1 MFLCN
6 NNLIYNGLTVFIQ
19 VIFVFSFLVLFYF
32 LYVIDV
38 EKKDFQEQIDLL
50 VDSLMSDLKAQA
62 NNIITV
68 NSKEIGKDDL
78 QLLIYGIIDTLEEK
92 ITMNT
97 KDIIKGVNSKNSSIK
112 NNMFKI
118 LIGIMIVCVVLL
130 IIFQCYPVY
139 TILKESIIT
148 VFFIGLVEFVFLTFI
163 SGKYISADP
172 NKIKNLLGTSI
183 QKWIKEN
190 KKIKK

>member
-1 MFLCN
+1 MILCN
-6 NNLIYNGLTVFIQ
+6 NNLIYNGLTVLIQ

-50 VDSLMSDLKAQA
+50 VDNLVKDVKNQLSDIINLKQDK
-62 NNIITV
+62 I
-68 NSKEIGKDDL
+68 SEEDFE
-78 QLLIYGIIDTLEEK
+78 LLLYGIIDTLEEK

-97 KDIIKGVNSKNSSIK
+97 KNVIQNVNSNNESIK

-118 LIGIMIVCVVLL
+118 LIYIIIACVGLL
-130 IIFQCYPVY
+130 ILFQCYPVY

-148 VFFIGLVEFVFLTFI
+148 VFFIAIVEFIFLTFI

-172 NKIKNLLGTSI
+172 NKIKNLLGNSI
-183 QKWIKEN
+183 KTWIKDN
-190 KKIKK
+190 KKLNL

>member
-1 MFLCN
+1 MILCN

-112 NNMFKI
+112 K
-118 LIGIMIVCVVLL
+118 
-130 IIFQCYPVY
+130 
-139 TILKESIIT
+139 
-148 VFFIGLVEFVFLTFI
+148 
-163 SGKYISADP
+163 
-172 NKIKNLLGTSI
+172 
-183 QKWIKEN
+183 
-190 KKIKK
+190 

>member
-1 MFLCN
+1 MILCN

-78 QLLIYGIIDTLEEK
+78 QLLTLELLF
-92 ITMNT
+92 
-97 KDIIKGVNSKNSSIK
+97 V
-112 NNMFKI
+112 FK
-118 LIGIMIVCVVLL
+118 LLLPLNALLL
-130 IIFQCYPVY
+130 IVVKLVSL
-139 TILKESIIT
+139 IL
-148 VFFIGLVEFVFLTFI
+148 FIYSLYVFLY
-163 SGKYISADP
+163 SVKSVL
-172 NKIKNLLGTSI
+172 NLSLRI
-183 QKWIKEN
+183 FNCEELIIYK
-190 KKIKK
+190 

>member
-50 VDSLMSDLKAQA
+50 VDSLMTDLKSQS

-68 NSKEIGKDDL
+68 NSKEMSKEDL
-78 QLLIYGIIDTLEEK
+78 ELLIYGIIDTLEEK

-97 KDIIKGVNSKNSSIK
+97 KDMIQIVNNNNSSIK

-118 LIGIMIVCVVLL
+118 LIGIMVVCVILL
-130 IIFQCYPVY
+130 IFFQCYPVY

-148 VFFIGLVEFVFLTFI
+148 VFFIGLVEVVFLTFI

-183 QKWIKEN
+183 QNWIKVN
-190 KKIKK
+190 KK

>member
-50 VDSLMSDLKAQA
+50 VDSLMTDLKSQS
-62 NNIITV
+62 NNIISV
-68 NSKEIGKDDL
+68 NSKEMSKEDL
-78 QLLIYGIIDTLEEK
+78 ELLIYGIIETLEEK

-97 KDIIKGVNSKNSSIK
+97 KNMIQNVNNNNSSIK

-118 LIGIMIVCVVLL
+118 LIGIMVVCVILL
-130 IIFQCYPVY
+130 IFFQCYPVY

-148 VFFIGLVEFVFLTFI
+148 VFFIGLVELVFLTFI

-183 QKWIKEN
+183 QNWIKVN
-190 KKIKK
+190 KK

>member
-1 MFLCN
+1 MS
-6 NNLIYNGLTVFIQ
+6 VFIQ

-50 VDSLMSDLKAQA
+50 VDSLMLDIKNQI
-62 NNIITV
+62 NNIITT
-68 NSKEIGKDDL
+68 NPDQISKDDL
-78 QLLIYGIIDTLEEK
+78 KLLVYGIIDTLEEK

-97 KDIIKGVNSKNSSIK
+97 KDMIQNVNTSNSAIK

-118 LIGIMIVCVVLL
+118 LIGIMVVCVMLL

-148 VFFIGLVEFVFLTFI
+148 VFFIALVELVFLTFI

-183 QKWIKEN
+183 QTWIKQN
-190 KKIKK
+190 KKIK

>member
-50 VDSLMSDLKAQA
+50 VDSLMTDLKSQS
-62 NNIITV
+62 NNIISV
-68 NSKEIGKDDL
+68 NSKEMSKEDL
-78 QLLIYGIIDTLEEK
+78 ELLIYGIIDTFEEK

-97 KDIIKGVNSKNSSIK
+97 KNMIQNVNNNNSSIK

-118 LIGIMIVCVVLL
+118 LIGIMVVCVILL
-130 IIFQCYPVY
+130 IFFQCYPVY

-148 VFFIGLVEFVFLTFI
+148 VFFIGLVELVFLTFI

-183 QKWIKEN
+183 QNWIKVN
-190 KKIKK
+190 KK

>member
-1 MFLCN
+1 MILCN

>member
-1 MFLCN
+1 MLLCN
-6 NNLIYNGLTVFIQ
+6 NHLIYNGLTVVIQ

-50 VDSLMSDLKAQA
+50 VDSLMLDIQGELT
-62 NNIITV
+62 NIISI
-68 NSKEIGKDDL
+68 NSDKITKDDFK
-78 QLLIYGIIDTLEEK
+78 LLSYGIIDTLEEK

-97 KDIIKGVNSKNSSIK
+97 KDMIQDVNNKNTAIK

-118 LIGIMIVCVVLL
+118 LIGIIIGCIILL
-130 IIFQCYPVY
+130 IFFQCYPIY
-139 TILKESIIT
+139 TVLKESIIT
-148 VFFIGLVEFVFLTFI
+148 VLFIGLVELVFLTFI

-172 NKIKNLLGTSI
+172 NKIKNLLGISI

-190 KKIKK
+190 KK

>member
-50 VDSLMSDLKAQA
+50 VDSLMTDLKSQS
-62 NNIITV
+62 NNIISV
-68 NSKEIGKDDL
+68 NSKEMSKEDL
-78 QLLIYGIIDTLEEK
+78 ELLIYGIIDTLEEK

-97 KDIIKGVNSKNSSIK
+97 KNMIQNVNNNNSSIK

-118 LIGIMIVCVVLL
+118 LIGIMVVCVILL
-130 IIFQCYPVY
+130 IFFQCYPVY

-148 VFFIGLVEFVFLTFI
+148 VFFIGLVELVFLTFI

-183 QKWIKEN
+183 QNWIKVN
-190 KKIKK
+190 KK

>member
-6 NNLIYNGLTVFIQ
+6 NHLIYNGFSVFIQ

-32 LYVIDV
+32 LYVIGV

-50 VDSLMSDLKAQA
+50 VDSLMLDIKNQV
-62 NNIITV
+62 NNIISV
-68 NSKEIGKDDL
+68 KPEEISKDDL
-78 QLLIYGIIDTLEEK
+78 KLLVYGIIDTLEEK
-92 ITMNT
+92 ITMDT
-97 KDIIKGVNSKNSSIK
+97 KDMIQNVNNNNSAIK

-118 LIGIMIVCVVLL
+118 LIGIMVFCVILL

-148 VFFIGLVEFVFLTFI
+148 VFFIALVELVFLTFI

-183 QKWIKEN
+183 QAWIKQN
-190 KKIKK
+190 KKIK

>member
-1 MFLCN
+1 MLLCN
-6 NNLIYNGLTVFIQ
+6 NRLIYNGLTVVIQ

-50 VDSLMSDLKAQA
+50 VDSLMLDIQGELT
-62 NNIITV
+62 NIISI
-68 NSKEIGKDDL
+68 NSDKITKDDFK
-78 QLLIYGIIDTLEEK
+78 LLSYGIIDTLEEK

-97 KDIIKGVNSKNSSIK
+97 KDMIQDVNNKNTAIK

-118 LIGIMIVCVVLL
+118 LIGIIIGCIILL
-130 IIFQCYPVY
+130 IFFQCYPIY

-148 VFFIGLVEFVFLTFI
+148 VLFIGLVELVFLTFI

-172 NKIKNLLGTSI
+172 NKIKNLLGISI

-190 KKIKK
+190 KK

>member
-1 MFLCN
+1 MLLCN
-6 NNLIYNGLTVFIQ
+6 NHLIYNGLTVIIQ

-50 VDSLMSDLKAQA
+50 VDSLMLDIQGELT
-62 NNIITV
+62 NIISI
-68 NSKEIGKDDL
+68 NSDKITKDDFK
-78 QLLIYGIIDTLEEK
+78 LLSYGIIDTLEEK

-97 KDIIKGVNSKNSSIK
+97 KDMIQDVNNKNTAIK

-118 LIGIMIVCVVLL
+118 LIGIIIGCIILL
-130 IIFQCYPVY
+130 IFFQCYPIY

-148 VFFIGLVEFVFLTFI
+148 VLFIGLVELVFLTFI

-172 NKIKNLLGTSI
+172 NKIKNLLGISI

-190 KKIKK
+190 KK

>member
-1 MFLCN
+1 MLLCN
-6 NNLIYNGLTVFIQ
+6 NHLIYNGLTVVIQ

-50 VDSLMSDLKAQA
+50 VDSLMLDIQGELT
-62 NNIITV
+62 NIISI
-68 NSKEIGKDDL
+68 NSDKITKDDFK
-78 QLLIYGIIDTLEEK
+78 LLSYGIIDTLEEK

-97 KDIIKGVNSKNSSIK
+97 KDMIQDVNNKNTAIK

-118 LIGIMIVCVVLL
+118 LIGIIIGCIILL
-130 IIFQCYPVY
+130 IFFQCYPIY

-148 VFFIGLVEFVFLTFI
+148 VLFIGLVELVFLTFI

-172 NKIKNLLGTSI
+172 NKIKNLLGISI

-190 KKIKK
+190 KK

>member
-50 VDSLMSDLKAQA
+50 VDSLMTDLKSQS

-68 NSKEIGKDDL
+68 NSKEMSKEDL
-78 QLLIYGIIDTLEEK
+78 ELLIYGIIDTLEEK

-97 KDIIKGVNSKNSSIK
+97 KDMIQIVNNNNSSIK

-118 LIGIMIVCVVLL
+118 LIGIMVVCVILL
-130 IIFQCYPVY
+130 IFFQCYPVY

-148 VFFIGLVEFVFLTFI
+148 VFFIGLVEVVFLTFI

-183 QKWIKEN
+183 QNWIKEN
-190 KKIKK
+190 KKIK

>member
-1 MFLCN
+1 MILCN

-50 VDSLMSDLKAQA
+50 VDSLMTDLKSQS

-68 NSKEIGKDDL
+68 NSKEMSKEDL
-78 QLLIYGIIDTLEEK
+78 ELLIYGIIDTLEEK

-97 KDIIKGVNSKNSSIK
+97 KNMIQNVNNNNSSIK

-118 LIGIMIVCVVLL
+118 LIGIMVVCVILL
-130 IIFQCYPVY
+130 IFFQCYPVY

-148 VFFIGLVEFVFLTFI
+148 VFFIGLVEVVFLTFI

-183 QKWIKEN
+183 QNWIKEN
-190 KKIKK
+190 KKIK

>member
-6 NNLIYNGLTVFIQ
+6 NHLIYNGLSVFIQ

-50 VDSLMSDLKAQA
+50 VDSLMLDIKNQI
-62 NNIITV
+62 NNIITT
-68 NSKEIGKDDL
+68 NPDQISKDDL
-78 QLLIYGIIDTLEEK
+78 KLLVYGIIDTLEEK

-97 KDIIKGVNSKNSSIK
+97 KDMIQNVNTNNSAIK

-118 LIGIMIVCVVLL
+118 LIGIMVVCVMLL

-148 VFFIGLVEFVFLTFI
+148 VFFIALVELVFLTFI

-183 QKWIKEN
+183 QTWIKQN
-190 KKIKK
+190 KKIK

>member
-6 NNLIYNGLTVFIQ
+6 NHLIYNGLSVFIQ

-38 EKKDFQEQIDLL
+38 EKKDFQEQIELL
-50 VDSLMSDLKAQA
+50 VDSLMLDIKNQIS
-62 NNIITV
+62 NIISV
-68 NSKEIGKDDL
+68 NPKEISKDDL
-78 QLLIYGIIDTLEEK
+78 KLLVYGIIDTLEEK

-97 KDIIKGVNSKNSSIK
+97 KDMIQNVNNTNSAIK

-118 LIGIMIVCVVLL
+118 LIGIMVFCVILL
-130 IIFQCYPVY
+130 LIFQCYPVY

-148 VFFIGLVEFVFLTFI
+148 VFFIALVELVFLTFI

-183 QKWIKEN
+183 QEWIKQN
-190 KKIKK
+190 KKIK